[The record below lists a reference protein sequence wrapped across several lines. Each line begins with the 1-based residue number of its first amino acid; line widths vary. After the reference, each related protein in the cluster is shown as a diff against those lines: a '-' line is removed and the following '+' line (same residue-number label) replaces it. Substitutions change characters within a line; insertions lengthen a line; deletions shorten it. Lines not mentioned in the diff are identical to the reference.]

1 MNTFKINEYTYAEDS
16 NGIIRQINPEPFT
29 YNENYI
35 SCYDSP
41 NYKENDLRLQVIRY
55 NLIADHIPDHSEK
68 SLLDYGYG
76 RGSFLKYV
84 TGQFKELYGYDI
96 NGTELPEGVKP
107 ISRIAPDI
115 ITMFDVLEHLQ
126 LNPYPFPF
134 KPEYFVI
141 SVPNRPNLGQMA
153 TWKHLKP
160 NEHIN
165 HFNKESLRALMKSWG
180 YEVVVDGYFEDV
192 IRVGAP
198 NNILTGIFKCK

>member
-1 MNTFKINEYTYAEDS
+1 M
-16 NGIIRQINPEPFT
+16 IRH
-29 YNENYI
+29 
-35 SCYDSP
+35 
-41 NYKENDLRLQVIRY
+41 
-55 NLIADHIPDHSEK
+55 NLIAGHIPDILEK

-76 RGSFLKYV
+76 RGNFLKYV
-84 TGQFKELYGYDI
+84 NGEFRQLYGYDI
-96 NGTELPEGVKP
+96 NGTELPEGVRAFDG
-107 ISRIAPDI
+107 SATDI

-141 SVPNRPNLGQMA
+141 SVPNRPLVGQMA

-165 HFNKESLRALMKSWG
+165 HFNKESLTALMKSWG
-180 YEVVVDGYFEDV
+180 YEAIVTGYVEDV

-198 NNILTGIFKCK
+198 NNILTGIFKKQPI